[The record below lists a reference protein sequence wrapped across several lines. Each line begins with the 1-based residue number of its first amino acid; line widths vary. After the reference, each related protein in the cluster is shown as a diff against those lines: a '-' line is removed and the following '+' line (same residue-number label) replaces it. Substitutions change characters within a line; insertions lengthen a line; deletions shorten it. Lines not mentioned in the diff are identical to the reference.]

1 MMMMYVVCKS
11 GSFFELRKKR
21 AIFTHKKL
29 DRQQQQQH
37 QWYHHGTTVCV
48 SAFMSMSKYHLLS
61 RGGPEEEGF

>member
-29 DRQQQQQH
+29 DRQQQQH

-48 SAFMSMSKYHLLS
+48 SAFISMSKYHLLS

>member
-29 DRQQQQQH
+29 DRQQQHH